1 MLGCA
6 GLSLRSYWS
15 PELGSWSKLEP
26 KMFLY
31 SSKSS
36 PLFSVF
42 GKTAVSFLL
51 MRRDAF
57 THLYTI
63 KCWMCSC
70 IPSRNLGFLPFL
82 AQGQPC
88 RFTALQQEHTRRSW
102 CSCLDIKH
110 HWKNHHWKQK
120 KIAQES
126 AAWTHQMLWALF
138 WVERKWTCVLEKEH
152 GLLSHMCL
160 RSNHWI
166 IIWKTDIVTLL
177 NRMCLYLYLMKCLN
191 W

>member
-15 PELGSWSKLEP
+15 PDLGSWSKLEP

-120 KIAQES
+120 KNSSGISSLNPPDAVGS
-126 AAWTHQMLWALF
+126 
-138 WVERKWTCVLEKEH
+138 
-152 GLLSHMCL
+152 LLSGEKMNLCPWEGTWPSFPHVPAL
-160 RSNHWI
+160 
-166 IIWKTDIVTLL
+166 
-177 NRMCLYLYLMKCLN
+177 
-191 W
+191 